1 MAAFDGFPR
10 ETIAFLTD
18 LGANNEKAWF
28 EAHRAGY
35 ERCFVDPAL
44 ALVEALAPVAATL
57 TPPHKAEARLNGSL
71 RRIHRDVRFSKDK
84 TPYNPQIHLIFWTGS
99 HPNRSAGIH
108 LVRGPQGLGYGA
120 GHWAF
125 EPDALARYRAAL
137 GDPEKRHALEDALR
151 KAAAVGCTLGEP
163 ALKTVPKG
171 FDSCAPGAELLRHK
185 GLVARTWGNER
196 LDERL
201 FTPRCAAW
209 CAGIMTA
216 LAPLAA
222 WIRPH
227 VETA

>member
-108 LVRGPQGLGYGA
+108 LVLGPQGLGYGA

-151 KAAAVGCTLGEP
+151 KAAAVGCTLGELRSRP
-163 ALKTVPKG
+163 CRRASTAARRAL
-171 FDSCAPGAELLRHK
+171 SCCATRALSPAPGATSGSTSACSRP
-185 GLVARTWGNER
+185 GARPG
-196 LDERL
+196 
-201 FTPRCAAW
+201 
-209 CAGIMTA
+209 
-216 LAPLAA
+216 APGS
-222 WIRPH
+222 
-227 VETA
+227 

>member
-1 MAAFDGFPR
+1 MAAFNGFPR
-10 ETIAFLTD
+10 VTIVFLAD
-18 LGANNEKAWF
+18 LEANNEKAWF
-28 EAHRAGY
+28 EAHRADY
-35 ERCFVDPAL
+35 ERFYVDPAL
-44 ALVEALAPVAATL
+44 ALVEALAPVAAAL
-57 TPPHKAEARLNGSL
+57 KPPHKAEARLNGSL

-108 LVRGPQGLGYGA
+108 LVLGPRGLGYGS

-137 GDPEKRHALEDALR
+137 GDPKKRKALEVALE
-151 KAAAVGCTLGEP
+151 KAAAIGCTLGEP

-171 FDSCAPGAELLRHK
+171 FDGQAPGAGLLRHK
-185 GLVARTWGNER
+185 GLVARTWGNEV
-196 LDERL
+196 LDDRL
-201 FTPRCAAW
+201 FTPECTAW

-216 LAPLAA
+216 LAPLDA
-222 WIRPH
+222 WIRAH